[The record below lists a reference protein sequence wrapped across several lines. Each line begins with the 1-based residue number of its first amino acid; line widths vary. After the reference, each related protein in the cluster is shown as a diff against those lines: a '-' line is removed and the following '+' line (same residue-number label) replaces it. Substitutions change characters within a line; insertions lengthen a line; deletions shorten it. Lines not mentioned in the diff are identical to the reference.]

1 MRGGEAADLRQALS
15 DLIRDRGSD
24 NGLIVRRQT
33 KAAAEGAADL
43 IERIERGEADDVGVA
58 LNSPDE
64 GSGGTPAD
72 RFMWDWST
80 WDGGDLWGE

>member
-15 DLIRDRGSD
+15 DLVREVGSD

-33 KAAAEGAADL
+33 NAAAAGADEL
-43 IERIERGEADDVGVA
+43 ITRLERGEGDDVAVA

-64 GSGGTPAD
+64 GPGGTPAD
-72 RFMWDWST
+72 RFMWDWSG

>member
-24 NGLIVRRQT
+24 NGLIVRRVT
-33 KAAAEGAADL
+33 KAAADGAADL
-43 IERIERGEADDVGVA
+43 IARIERGEADDVAVM

-64 GSGGTPAD
+64 GPGGTPAE
-72 RFMWDWST
+72 RFMWDWSS
-80 WDGGDLWGE
+80 WGSGDLWGE